1 MIDGLSKLDG
11 KTVWDAR
18 VMSRSYIQVLF
29 EDKSVLHCS
38 VNSDNTLNIKLIEPT
53 LTVNVI
59 PVGTNTL
66 GDGSV

>member
-38 VNSDNTLNIKLIEPT
+38 VSSDNTLNIKLIEPT
-53 LTVNVI
+53 LTSDVI

-66 GDGSV
+66 GEGSI